1 MDANGYGYGDG
12 KWKRVDELLNYKN
25 NEHEQI
31 VFRIYNHCSIE
42 IMSINFWLQGER
54 IQLQLMKAILINM
67 PTYFLRQA
75 FVASTFSI
83 SPAAPSKLSVNEVKG
98 VL

>member
-31 VFRIYNHCSIE
+31 VF
-42 IMSINFWLQGER
+42 
-54 IQLQLMKAILINM
+54 QLTIVQ
-67 PTYFLRQA
+67 
-75 FVASTFSI
+75 
-83 SPAAPSKLSVNEVKG
+83 SKLCPLIFGFKASEFNCN
-98 VL
+98 